1 MALHFSDGCWAAF
14 DGTGSQLDIG
24 TLPTKHLPGKTAK
37 SFGWE
42 KLIHQHP
49 RPQIDRPKGNSGEAD
64 EGLTHPTSGH
74 ASAER

>member
-49 RPQIDRPKGNSGEAD
+49 RPNSGEAD
-64 EGLTHPTSGH
+64 EENPSNIW
-74 ASAER
+74 SRFC